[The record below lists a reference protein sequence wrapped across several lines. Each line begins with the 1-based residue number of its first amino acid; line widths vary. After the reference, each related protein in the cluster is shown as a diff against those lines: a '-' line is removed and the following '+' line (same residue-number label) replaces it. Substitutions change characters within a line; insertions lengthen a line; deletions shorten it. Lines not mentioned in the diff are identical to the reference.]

1 MFDLIPQMPW
11 LQKKGEHLI
20 LLLQLIIMVRVKRKK
35 SPHEAMADAIIGY
48 IKVKE
53 AEVVNPRNMTEAL
66 GVELQS
72 FMRSQSAKEKIDLL
86 EKQISV
92 VARRLEQS

>member
-1 MFDLIPQMPW
+1 
-11 LQKKGEHLI
+11 
-20 LLLQLIIMVRVKRKK
+20 
-35 SPHEAMADAIIGY
+35 MADAIIGY

-53 AEVVNPRNMTEAL
+53 AEVVNPRNTTEAL

-92 VARRLEQS
+92 VARSQTNEQRERCSAALQILEKDLDDLVFPTSGQLLIFTVATYI